1 MHIMKKPTVLS
12 ITPKHST
19 EQTDADT
26 LRVTIIS
33 TQPAHSGQIFGLLQG
48 MVNSPRVEQIDGSI
62 RQFKD
67 FDEQRV
73 PDVLIV
79 DCSCD
84 GLGDLAPLE
93 GLGQAH
99 PNMAFILVCEHQSP
113 DFLLH
118 AMRAGV
124 REVLR
129 SPVDPAL
136 LEASLERI
144 RHTLGYA
151 PTRKGKVC
159 AVVSCK
165 GGSGATFLAAN
176 LAHALAAQGA
186 SKVAL
191 FDLNL
196 QFGDAL
202 LFLSNHNPTTT
213 LADVARN
220 IHRLDPALLASSMVR
235 IDANLSVLAAPEDPA
250 QGNDVKLEHI
260 DALIKM
266 ARQQYDFVLLDVG
279 SNLDAQ
285 TIRALDQ
292 ADTIFVVLQMTLPYL
307 RDGQRLLG
315 AFRTLGYPARKIGL
329 LVNRYTKGGEISL
342 ETAEATLGAK
352 ILHTIPSHEAAV
364 ASSINHGTPIA
375 WVAPGS
381 PVTKAIGAW
390 ATRLAGG
397 PQQQPQSSWI
407 PRLFKPS

>member
-1 MHIMKKPTVLS
+1 MKKPTVSS
-12 ITPKHST
+12 ISPTQAADAT
-19 EQTDADT
+19 EADS

-33 TQPAHSGQIFGLLQG
+33 AQPAQAGKIFILLQA
-48 MVNSPRVEQIDGSI
+48 MMDSALVEQIDCPI
-62 RQFKD
+62 TQFKD
-67 FDEQRV
+67 FDKLRL

-79 DCSCD
+79 DCACD
-84 GLGDLAPLE
+84 GVGDLVPLE
-93 GLGQAH
+93 RISRTYPSL
-99 PNMAFILVCEHQSP
+99 AFILVCEHQSP

-129 SPVDPAL
+129 APVDPVL

-144 RHTLGYA
+144 RHTLGFT

-159 AVVSCK
+159 AFVSCK

-176 LAHALAAQGA
+176 LAHALAMGGDR
-186 SKVAL
+186 KVAL
-191 FDLNL
+191 LDLNL

-202 LFLSNHNPTTT
+202 LFLSTHNPTTT

-220 IHRLDPALLASSMVR
+220 VHRLDPALLAASMVR
-235 IDANLSVLAAPEDPA
+235 VEPNLSVLAAPEDPA
-250 QGNDVKLEHI
+250 HGNDVKLEHI

-279 SNLDAQ
+279 SSLDAQ

-292 ADTIFVVLQMTLPYL
+292 ADIVFVVLQLSLPYL

-315 AFRTLGYPARKIGL
+315 AFRTLGYPASKISL
-329 LVNRYTKGGEISL
+329 VVNRYAKGGEIEL
-342 ETAEATLGAK
+342 ATIEATLGAK
-352 ILHTIPSHEAAV
+352 VLHTVPNHEASV

-375 WVAPGS
+375 RVAPGS
-381 PVTKAIGAW
+381 AVTKAVGAW
-390 ATRLAGG
+390 ATDLAGG
-397 PQQQPQSSWI
+397 PKQQAPGWI
-407 PRLFKPS
+407 PRLFKSS

>member
-1 MHIMKKPTVLS
+1 MKKPTISS
-12 ITPKHST
+12 IAST
-19 EQTDADT
+19 QAAEATDADS

-33 TQPAHSGQIFGLLQG
+33 AHPAQAGKIYILLQA
-48 MVNSPRVEQIDGSI
+48 MMESALIEQIACPI
-62 RQFKD
+62 AQFKD
-67 FDEQRV
+67 FDKLHL

-79 DCSCD
+79 DCGCD
-84 GLGDLAPLE
+84 GVGDLLPLE
-93 GLGQAH
+93 RISRTY
-99 PNMAFILVCEHQSP
+99 PNLAFILVCEHQSP

-129 SPVDPAL
+129 APVDPTL

-144 RHTLGYA
+144 RHTLGFA

-159 AVVSCK
+159 AFVSCK
-165 GGSGATFLAAN
+165 GGSGATFLTAN
-176 LAHALAAQGA
+176 LAHALATSGDR
-186 SKVAL
+186 KVAL
-191 FDLNL
+191 LDLNL

-202 LFLSNHNPTTT
+202 LFLSSHNPTTT

-235 IDANLSVLAAPEDPA
+235 VEPNLSVLAAPADPA
-250 QGNDVKLEHI
+250 HGNDVKLEHI

-292 ADTIFVVLQMTLPYL
+292 ADTILVVLQMSLPYL
-307 RDGQRLLG
+307 RDGQRLLS
-315 AFRTLGYPARKIGL
+315 AFGTLGYPPSKIGL
-329 LVNRYTKGGEISL
+329 VVNRYTKGGEIERATI
-342 ETAEATLGAK
+342 ETTLGAK
-352 ILHTIPSHEAAV
+352 VLHTIPNQEASV

-375 WVAPGS
+375 RVAPGS
-381 PVTKAIGAW
+381 AVTRAINAW
-390 ATRLAGG
+390 AIDLAGG
-397 PQQQPQSSWI
+397 PKQQAPSWI
-407 PRLFKPS
+407 PRLFKSS

>member
-1 MHIMKKPTVLS
+1 MKKPTVSS
-12 ITPKHST
+12 IAPPQAA
-19 EQTDADT
+19 EAPAADT
-26 LRVTIIS
+26 LRVTI
-33 TQPAHSGQIFGLLQG
+33 L
-48 MVNSPRVEQIDGSI
+48 SPRPAQAGKIFIRLQAMMDSALIEQIDCPI
-62 RQFKD
+62 TQFHD
-67 FDEQRV
+67 FDKLRL

-79 DCSCD
+79 DCAWD
-84 GLGDLAPLE
+84 AVGDLVALE
-93 GLGQAH
+93 RISRKY
-99 PNMAFILVCEHQSP
+99 PNLAFILVCEHQSP
-113 DFLLH
+113 EFLLH

-129 SPVDPAL
+129 APVDPAL

-144 RHTLGYA
+144 RHTLGLA

-159 AVVSCK
+159 ALVSCK

-176 LAHALAAQGA
+176 LAHALATDGDR
-186 SKVAL
+186 KVAL
-191 FDLNL
+191 LDLNL

-235 IDANLSVLAAPEDPA
+235 VESNLSVLAAPEDPA

-292 ADTIFVVLQMTLPYL
+292 ADTIFVVLQATLPYL
-307 RDGQRLLG
+307 RDGQRLLA
-315 AFRTLGYPARKIGL
+315 AFQTLGYPDTKVGL
-329 LVNRYTKGGEISL
+329 VVNRHTKGGEIQL
-342 ETAEATLGAK
+342 ATIENTLGAK
-352 ILHTIPSHEAAV
+352 ILLTVPNHEASV
-364 ASSINHGTPIA
+364 ASSINHGTPISR
-375 WVAPGS
+375 VAPGS
-381 PVTKAIGAW
+381 ALTKAIGAW
-390 ATRLAGG
+390 AIDLVGG
-397 PQQQPQSSWI
+397 PKQSAGWI
-407 PRLFKPS
+407 PRLFKSS